1 MKKQLIAILA
11 ATGAVLATMHGPA
24 AATEDGILRVGGSTT
39 LLPVI
44 AKCASDFME
53 KFGTWDK
60 AVAGSAPDRIVVF
73 VSGGGSG
80 FGVKA
85 AIDGTVHI
93 GLASRHLKDKEKER
107 LGSHQA
113 ILVGKDAVVIAANKK
128 NPAATAFDGFSGS
141 DLAEIFSGAKAT
153 YKDLDAALPATPVVL
168 FVRDSGAGSAEM
180 FQKLIMG
187 RRTISPHALQ
197 VASQGALLKKLE
209 TNSKGIGYI
218 SSGLAFGS
226 DKLKLFKLDGVT
238 PTNENVVDGKY
249 AFTRPLL
256 MVAKG
261 TLDPRVKAFVDY
273 VLNEGQ
279 SVVKAHFYVPARE
292 TVAAK

>member
-1 MKKQLIAILA
+1 MKRRVLLA
-11 ATGAVLATMHGPA
+11 LLSGLAVLAALASPA
-24 AATEDGILRVGGSTT
+24 SAAESSILRVGGSTT

-53 KFGTWDK
+53 KYGTWDK
-60 AVAGSAPDRIVVF
+60 AVPGSPPERIVVF

-85 AIDGTVHI
+85 TIDGTVDI
-93 GLASRHLKDKEKER
+93 GLASRFLKDKEKTR

-113 ILVGKDAVVIAANKK
+113 ILVGKDAVVFAANRG
-128 NPAATAFDGFSGS
+128 NPVAGTFDGLTSAQ
-141 DLAEIFSGAKAT
+141 LADIFSGKTAT
-153 YKDLDAALPATPVVL
+153 YRDLDPSLSKTPILL

-187 RRTISPHALQ
+187 QRTVSQGALQ
-197 VASQGALLKKLE
+197 LPSQGALLKKLE
-209 TNSKGIGYI
+209 TNAKGIGYI
-218 SSGLAFGS
+218 SSGLAFAS
-226 DKLKLFKLDGVT
+226 DKLKIFDLDGVAA
-238 PTNENVVDGKY
+238 TNENVVSGTY

-256 MVAKG
+256 MVVKG
-261 TLDPRVKAFVDY
+261 KPDARAQAFIDY

-279 SVVKAHFYVPARE
+279 MVVEASHYVPARKS
-292 TVAAK
+292 VAAK

>member
-1 MKKQLIAILA
+1 MKKKL
-11 ATGAVLATMHGPA
+11 LATLAIAGALFAAGSEPA
-24 AATEDGILRVGGSTT
+24 TATEDGVLRVGGSTT

-60 AVAGSAPDRIVVF
+60 AVPGSAPDRIVVF

-93 GLASRHLKDKEKER
+93 GLASRHLKSKEKER
-107 LGSHQA
+107 LGHHQA
-113 ILVGKDAVVIAANKK
+113 ILVGKDAVVIAANKE
-128 NPAATAFDGFSGS
+128 NPAATAFDGFSGPA
-141 DLAEIFSGAKAT
+141 LADIFSGAKAT
-153 YKDLDAALPATPVVL
+153 YKDLDATLPASPVVL
-168 FVRDSGAGSAEM
+168 LVRDSGAGSAEM

-187 RRTISPHALQ
+187 KRTISPRALQ

-209 TNSKGIGYI
+209 TNRKGIGYI

-226 DKLKLFKLDGVT
+226 DKLKLFDLDGVR
-238 PTNENVVDGKY
+238 PTNENVVSGKY

-256 MVAKG
+256 MVVKG
-261 TLDPRVKAFVDY
+261 TPDARAQAFVDY
-273 VLNEGQ
+273 VLSEGQ
-279 SVVKAHFYVPARE
+279 EVVAGHYYVPARRA
-292 TVAAK
+292 VATK